1 MRTAKELIGT
11 FDTIGNRTQTQAG
24 GDQNGANLRV
34 AGYTNNTLNQ
44 ITSRG
49 APGYV
54 DVMGDALATNSVTV
68 NGQTAYRKN
77 EYYRQQLSVANTSAA
92 VWQSVTNASPGQTS
106 VTGNAY
112 VAKTPETYTYDADGN
127 LLSDGRWTYSWDA
140 ENRLTTMTSLTGAP
154 SGSQLSLSFV
164 YDYRGRRIQKLVS
177 TNSGSAYVGEYTNNY
192 IYDGWNCLAILNP
205 SFGLVESFM
214 WGSDLSGRMQ
224 GAGGVGGLIKVT
236 YYGSTTTNC
245 FVAFD
250 GNGNVS
256 ALVNAA
262 NGVTAANYDYGPFGE
277 LIRASG
283 PMAKLNPFRFSTKY
297 DDDETDLLYYGHR
310 YYNPSTGRWL
320 SRDPVGKRGGRNLY
334 DFVSNS
340 PENLIDPLGA
350 FTWST
355 TVDDA
360 ANLDDFLDACDK
372 LCFKFGPFNN
382 SKPCYCYC
390 WKKFPPTPRI
400 KTRNQLIAE
409 WLALNPTQTWPTDPI
424 KGSSQPHH
432 IQPLAD
438 RGAGDGSNIDPMF
451 ADDHTKHHQDDGDF
465 KRWGRRGGRTCTAS
479 DPLDQE

>member
-164 YDYRGRRIQKLVS
+164 YDYQGRRIQKLVL

-192 IYDGWNCLAILNP
+192 VYDGWNC
-205 SFGLVESFM
+205 
-214 WGSDLSGRMQ
+214 
-224 GAGGVGGLIKVT
+224 
-236 YYGSTTTNC
+236 
-245 FVAFD
+245 
-250 GNGNVS
+250 
-256 ALVNAA
+256 
-262 NGVTAANYDYGPFGE
+262 
-277 LIRASG
+277 
-283 PMAKLNPFRFSTKY
+283 
-297 DDDETDLLYYGHR
+297 
-310 YYNPSTGRWL
+310 
-320 SRDPVGKRGGRNLY
+320 
-334 DFVSNS
+334 
-340 PENLIDPLGA
+340 
-350 FTWST
+350 
-355 TVDDA
+355 
-360 ANLDDFLDACDK
+360 
-372 LCFKFGPFNN
+372 
-382 SKPCYCYC
+382 
-390 WKKFPPTPRI
+390 
-400 KTRNQLIAE
+400 
-409 WLALNPTQTWPTDPI
+409 
-424 KGSSQPHH
+424 
-432 IQPLAD
+432 
-438 RGAGDGSNIDPMF
+438 
-451 ADDHTKHHQDDGDF
+451 
-465 KRWGRRGGRTCTAS
+465 
-479 DPLDQE
+479 